1 MLNTSLQTWLRCPP
15 SWRILQ
21 IAAGSPLLPA
31 HITSANLTLLL
42 LTEKRVF
49 KLCSKGRLLCLT
61 NSLRY
66 PPHNSHNASSCHIIW
81 NAKDRITFNYKQ
93 LALLQEIFYIEYLS
107 PCVMWYVF
115 DVDVPDFKMLVF
127 KCYSASVQLPSY
139 KWWSTLLMPS
149 NFSSLWLH
157 FIQATIATYCG
168 RNVEY

>member
-15 SWRILQ
+15 SWRMLQ

-93 LALLQEIFYIEYLS
+93 LALLQDFFLYRVPVAMCDVI
-107 PCVMWYVF
+107 CVRCWCSGFQNVGVQMLFCQRAAAKLQMVEHSF
-115 DVDVPDFKMLVF
+115 D
-127 KCYSASVQLPSY
+127 AQ
-139 KWWSTLLMPS
+139 
-149 NFSSLWLH
+149 
-157 FIQATIATYCG
+157 
-168 RNVEY
+168 